1 MGEAAKRIATYADI
15 EALPSN
21 LVGELIGGEL
31 YTMSRPSPKHAIAGS
46 NLLTWSN
53 TRFGFGDGGPGG
65 WLIMMEPE
73 LHLRADV
80 LVPDIAGWKRTRM
93 PELPDEAHI
102 TTVPDWVCEVLSPST
117 QRHDRAKKMT
127 RYAIHGVPYA
137 WLIDPLAK
145 LLEVFQLN
153 GDVWTR
159 IAVFEENDMVRA
171 APFQEVELSL
181 GLLWPSGA
189 AL

>member
-31 YTMSRPSPKHAIAGS
+31 YTMSRPSPKHAYAQGRLMGWTS
-46 NLLTWSN
+46 LQFDLH
-53 TRFGFGDGGPGG
+53 GGGPTG
-65 WLIMMEPE
+65 WWILPEPE
-73 LHLRADV
+73 LHLRTDV

-102 TTVPDWVCEVLSPST
+102 TMVPDWVCEVLSPST

-145 LLEVFQLN
+145 LLEVFQQ
-153 GDVWTR
+153 T
-159 IAVFEENDMVRA
+159 
-171 APFQEVELSL
+171 FQY
-181 GLLWPSGA
+181 
-189 AL
+189 